1 MPAQDPET
9 KLEEQNSLLQDNL
22 EAQSHTEGTSNQPEQ
37 DYESDRRTTY
47 FDTESSPFE
56 DLRDMGEQFQIEV
69 QKEAAKPDS
78 EHKLDSKAFRESY
91 KSLFS
96 HPFFAPLK
104 HKADHEII
112 NVLDSLDIDLNT
124 DDSDVN
130 LTRYCE
136 DFSDLNPNHDYY
148 RYMKLGENVVT

>member
-1 MPAQDPET
+1 MPVQDADAKLDESISAAQDINDSTFLTENT
-9 KLEEQNSLLQDNL
+9 GIELDLEND
-22 EAQSHTEGTSNQPEQ
+22 
-37 DYESDRRTTY
+37 SDRRTTFY
-47 FDTESSPFE
+47 DVESSPYLTGQNIE
-56 DLRDMGEQFQIEV
+56 EKIVSSEQ
-69 QKEAAKPDS
+69 KNSKTDTEANS
-78 EHKLDSKAFRESY
+78 SSKSYRESY

-112 NVLDSLDIDLNT
+112 NVLDSLDIEISA
-124 DDSDVN
+124 DDSDAS